1 MLQNYKFINRK
12 QNQTTSKT
20 NQQLFPIFAT
30 SKKYNKKSM
39 TKVSDRL
46 NRLAESATL
55 AMARMSR
62 ELKAKGHDVI
72 ALSLGEP
79 DFDTPDFIKE
89 AAKKAIDDNYSHY
102 TPVAGLPELRNAIVS
117 KFKRDNNL
125 EFTADQIVTST
136 GAKQSLA
143 NVCLSLLNPGDE
155 VLLPCPYWV
164 SYAEI
169 IKLAEGVPVEV
180 PSSIDSDFKVTPEEL
195 EAAITPNTK
204 LLMFSSPCNPS
215 GTVYTKDELEAIAK
229 MLEKYP
235 NIYVVAD
242 EIYEHIN
249 FTEGHFSMGTIP
261 SMKERTVT
269 VNGVSKGYAMTGWR
283 IGFIGAPLWIAK
295 ACNKIQGQITSA
307 TCAIAQKAAETAM
320 LANPKEV
327 TADMKATFLKR
338 RDMILNELNN
348 IEGIKCNIPQG
359 AFYVFPDVSYY
370 FGKSDG
376 TTNINNANDFC
387 MYLLNSCYVA
397 FVAGDAFGN
406 PECVRISYAAA
417 DDKLMEAMGRIKN
430 QLAKLS

>member
-1 MLQNYKFINRK
+1 
-12 QNQTTSKT
+12 
-20 NQQLFPIFAT
+20 
-30 SKKYNKKSM
+30 M

-62 ELKAKGHDVI
+62 ELQAKGVDVI

-79 DFDTPDFIKE
+79 DFDTPEFIKE
-89 AAKKAIDDNYSHY
+89 AAKKAIDDNFSHY
-102 TPVAGLPELRNAIVS
+102 TPVPGLPELRSAIVA

-125 EFTADQIVTST
+125 EYTADQIVTST

-169 IKLAEGVPVEV
+169 IKLAEGVPIEV
-180 PSSIDSDFKVTPEEL
+180 PSTIDTDFKVTPEQL

-204 LLMFSSPCNPS
+204 ILMFSSPCNPS
-215 GTVYTKDELEAIAK
+215 GTVYTQSELEAIAK

-235 NIYVVAD
+235 QIYIIAD

-249 FTEGHFSMGTIP
+249 FTEKHFSIGTIP
-261 SMKERTVT
+261 SMVDRTVT
-269 VNGVSKGYAMTGWR
+269 VNGVSKGFAMTGWR
-283 IGFIGAPLWIAK
+283 VGFIGAPLWIAK
-295 ACNKIQGQITSA
+295 ACNKIQGQLTSA
-307 TCAIAQKAAETAM
+307 TCAIAQKAAERAM
-320 LANPKEV
+320 LAKPKS
-327 TADMKATFLKR
+327 TTQQMKETFLNR
-338 RDMILNELNN
+338 RNLIIKLLKDIP
-348 IEGIKCNIPQG
+348 GINCNIPQG

-376 TTNINNANDFC
+376 VTSINNANDFC
-387 MYLLNSCYVA
+387 MYLLNSAHVA
-397 FVAGDAFGN
+397 CVSGDAFGN
-406 PECVRISYAAA
+406 PECIRISYAAA
-417 DDKLMEAMGRIKN
+417 NDKLIEAMRRIKN
-430 QLAKLS
+430 KLAQLS

>member
-102 TPVAGLPELRNAIVS
+102 TPVPGLPELRNAIVS

-143 NVCLSLLNPGDE
+143 NVCLSLLNNGDE

-195 EAAITPNTK
+195 EAAITPKTK

-215 GTVYTKDELEAIAK
+215 GTVYTKEELIAIAK

-235 NIYVVAD
+235 EIYVIAD

-261 SMKERTVT
+261 SMKDRTIT

-283 IGFIGAPLWIAK
+283 VGFIGAPLWIAK

-307 TCAIAQKAAETAM
+307 TCAIAQKATETAI

-376 TTNINNANDFC
+376 TTTINNANDFC
-387 MYLLNSCYVA
+387 MYLLNNSHVA

-406 PECVRISYAAA
+406 TECVRISYAAA
-417 DDKLMEAMGRIKN
+417 DEKLMEAMERIKN